1 MTEIQS
7 TTDAIARLIELFP
20 ACFTP
25 ADHERKPL
33 AIGIRDRL
41 FERATGLSK
50 TMMRKAL
57 AGYADSTGYLRALTE
72 GAIRIDLDGN
82 PAGIVTP
89 EQAEFA
95 AQRLAAAAAGARCP
109 SKANGEKLP
118 PFPSPRVVDSV
129 PLAPAC
135 GPVGATRRLSLS
147 DLKAAAQQR
156 RAALK

>member
-7 TTDAIARLIELFP
+7 TADAIARLVELFP
-20 ACFTP
+20 ACFAS
-25 ADHERKPL
+25 ADHDRKPL

-57 AGYADSTGYLRALTE
+57 AGYADGAGYLRALTE

-82 PAGIVTP
+82 PAGVVTP
-89 EQAEFA
+89 RQAEFA
-95 AQRLAAAAAGARCP
+95 AQRLAATAAETWCP
-109 SKANGEKLP
+109 SKANREKLP
-118 PFPSPRVVDSV
+118 PFPSPRVVDRA

-135 GPVGATRRLSLS
+135 GPVGAPRRLSLG